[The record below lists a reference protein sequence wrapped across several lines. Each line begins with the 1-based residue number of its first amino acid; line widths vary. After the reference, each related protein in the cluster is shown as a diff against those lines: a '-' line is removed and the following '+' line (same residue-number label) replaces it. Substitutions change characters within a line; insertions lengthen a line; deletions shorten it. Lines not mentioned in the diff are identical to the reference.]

1 MENERKVDRLSGWV
15 MKLGVIAL
23 ICALCWYFSSILVYI
38 ILAFVV
44 SLIGHPMMHLFR
56 KVKIRGKSLPDGLLA
71 ILSIA
76 IILALL
82 ILFITQVIPTVLLIV
97 LDTSVMNV
105 ESMPYD
111 SLLNQLNGWII
122 GMFPSLGADFDVV
135 SLLLEKIQSIV
146 SVSNVSQL
154 LGSVASVAVS
164 VAVGLFAVVFISFCF
179 IKDETLFYKIISAW
193 LPNHLEETVEK
204 ALNDITHLLSRY
216 FVGLLIEVIG
226 VIAANFLGLWLIARM
241 GAEYAIGI
249 ALIAGILNVI
259 PYVGPLIGEVL
270 GVLFCIILKY
280 GAGVG
285 LDVPIWAFAL
295 IVFAV
300 MLCVQL
306 IDNFIYQPVIYS
318 TSIKSKPLEIFIV
331 LLIASEIGGTIG
343 LLVGIPAYTVIRVIA
358 ARFFYKHKVVQRLM
372 PDIEQENTAPII

>member
-56 KVKIRGKSLPDGLLA
+56 KVKIRSKSLPDGLLA

-146 SVSNVSQL
+146 SFSNVSQL

>member
-1 MENERKVDRLSGWV
+1 

-146 SVSNVSQL
+146 SFSNVSQL

>member
-146 SVSNVSQL
+146 SFSNVSQL